1 MNTNAILDPTQ
12 ETQVTNAMPR
22 LSRLKT
28 DLRDIA
34 TKATNDEQRWQ
45 TVVDHN
51 AAFDGHFVYAVATTG
66 IYCRPSCS
74 SRRPRREN
82 VKFFDCP
89 AAAEEAGFR
98 ACLRCQPKSAAHL
111 RADDARSKNV
121 RAICRYIERHLD
133 EPVSLRTLGET
144 FEMSPFHLQR
154 TFKAALGIT
163 PKEYAD
169 SCRMEQLKRN
179 LQSGQTVTNAL
190 YKAGYSSSSRLYE
203 RASQHLGMTPD
214 KYRRGAIG
222 AAIRFT
228 TADSPLG
235 RVLIAATEQGIC
247 AIRFGDSDNELEQG
261 LRREYPFA
269 ARKRQD
275 ETLNTWKQKILE
287 HLRGQKLDSSFP
299 LDIQATVFQRKVW
312 SYLQTIPRGE
322 TKSYSQV
329 ARAIGRPTATRAV
342 ARACATNS
350 VALEIPCHRVVRE
363 DGGLGGYR
371 WGIERKKKLLEME
384 AGARSARA

>member
-1 MNTNAILDPTQ
+1 MNTNAILDSTQ
-12 ETQVTNAMPR
+12 EAQVANIMPK
-22 LSRLKT
+22 LSQ
-28 DLRDIA
+28 
-34 TKATNDEQRWQ
+34 ATNGPQGDAANAARSAQRWDA
-45 TVVDHN
+45 VVNHN
-51 AAFDGHFVYAVATTG
+51 AALDGDFVYAVATTG

-82 VKFFDCP
+82 VKFFDRP
-89 AAAEEAGFR
+89 TAAEEAGFR
-98 ACLRCQPKSAAHL
+98 ACLRCRPKSAAHMH
-111 RADDARSKNV
+111 ADDARSKNV
-121 RAICRYIERHLD
+121 RAICRYMERHLD

-169 SCRMEQLKRN
+169 SCRMDQLKRN

-190 YKAGYSSSSRLYE
+190 YQAGYSSSSRLYE
-203 RASQHLGMTPD
+203 RAVQHLGMTPD

-222 AAIRFT
+222 TSIRFM
-228 TADSPLG
+228 TAESPLG

-247 AIRFGDSDNELEQG
+247 AIRLGDSDSELEQG

-269 ARKRQD
+269 VRKRKD
-275 ETLNTWKQKILE
+275 ETLGIWKQQVLE
-287 HLRGQKLDSSFP
+287 HLRGQKLISSLP
-299 LDIQATVFQRKVW
+299 LDIQATAFQRKVW
-312 SYLQTIPRGE
+312 SYLQTIPRGK

-342 ARACATNS
+342 ARACAPRRGDCRLPFERSGQADSTALYISDNFAGFPLLF
-350 VALEIPCHRVVRE
+350 VAK
-363 DGGLGGYR
+363 YR
-371 WGIERKKKLLEME
+371 T
-384 AGARSARA
+384 S

>member
-1 MNTNAILDPTQ
+1 
-12 ETQVTNAMPR
+12 MPK
-22 LSRLKT
+22 LSQPKP
-28 DLRDIA
+28 DQSEPA
-34 TKATNDEQRWQ
+34 KNDAQQWQ
-45 TVVDHN
+45 AVITHDQ
-51 AAFDGHFVYAVATTG
+51 AEDGRFVYAVATTG
-66 IYCRPSCS
+66 VYCRPSCS

-82 VKFFDCP
+82 VKFFDHP
-89 AAAEEAGFR
+89 TAAEQAGFR
-98 ACLRCQPKSAAHL
+98 ACLRCRPRAA
-111 RADDARSKNV
+111 ADLHGNDPRSKNV

-133 EPVSLRTLGET
+133 EPVSLRTLGEA

-169 SCRMEQLKRN
+169 SCRMNQLKQN
-179 LQSGQTVTNAL
+179 LQSGQSVTNAL
-190 YKAGYSSSSRLYE
+190 YQAGYSSSSRLYE

-222 AAIRFT
+222 TAIRYT
-228 TADSPLG
+228 TADSPIG
-235 RVLIAATEQGIC
+235 RLLIAATEQGIC
-247 AIRFGDSDNELEQG
+247 AIRFGDSDSELEQG

-275 ETLNTWKQKILE
+275 ETLSSWKQQVLE
-287 HLRGQKLDSSFP
+287 HLRGQKLSATLP

-312 SYLQTIPRGE
+312 SYLQTIPRGT

-329 ARAIGRPTATRAV
+329 ARDIGRPTATRAV

-371 WGIERKKKLLEME
+371 WGIERKKQLLEME
-384 AGARSARA
+384 SKTQSAHA

>member
-1 MNTNAILDPTQ
+1 MNSNAILEAIAESPVPEAMPKTTRNDPTQ
-12 ETQVTNAMPR
+12 
-22 LSRLKT
+22 
-28 DLRDIA
+28 
-34 TKATNDEQRWQ
+34 WQ
-45 TVVDHN
+45 AVLDHD
-51 AAFDGHFVYAVATTG
+51 AAHDGKFVYAVATTG
-66 IYCRPSCS
+66 VYCRPSCA
-74 SRRPRREN
+74 SRRPLRKN
-82 VKFFDCP
+82 VAFFDGP
-89 AAAEEAGFR
+89 SEAEKAGFR
-98 ACLRCQPKSAAHL
+98 ACLRCRPQSVTDGRSANA
-111 RADDARSKNV
+111 

-133 EPVSLRTLGET
+133 EAISLRTIGAA

-163 PKEYAD
+163 PKQYAD
-169 SCRMEQLKRN
+169 SCRMNQLKRN
-179 LQSGQTVTNAL
+179 LQSGQTVTRAL
-190 YKAGYSSSSRLYE
+190 YQAGYSSSSRLYE

-247 AIRFGDSDNELEQG
+247 SIRFGDSDNELEQS

-275 ETLNTWKQKILE
+275 EKLSGWKQRVLE
-287 HLRGQKLDSSFP
+287 HLRGQKLSATLP

-322 TKSYSQV
+322 TQSYSEV
-329 ARAIGRPTATRAV
+329 ARGIGRPTATRAV

-363 DGGLGGYR
+363 DGDLGGYR
-371 WGIERKKKLLEME
+371 WGIERKKKLLKLEQ
-384 AGARSARA
+384 ASAQ